1 MLARDRTPLDREGT
15 WGGMAM
21 GLAAPGW
28 GVERGVKSHVPWV
41 PTGVHPG
48 HRADGF
54 PFLPCSPG
62 SAWRFSPTR
71 KPYSEMWD
79 ERFFFNVFFK
89 SIVNLQCC
97 VKFQMSSKVI
107 QFYLLMDILI
117 EAVTSV
123 SPVQESSLD
132 FLERNPYCSQNHC

>member
-1 MLARDRTPLDREGT
+1 MGFRSCPAHLGLP
-15 WGGMAM
+15 GGS
-21 GLAAPGW
+21 LP
-28 GVERGVKSHVPWV
+28 HVNHILKCGMNV
-41 PTGVHPG
+41 
-48 HRADGF
+48 
-54 PFLPCSPG
+54 
-62 SAWRFSPTR
+62 
-71 KPYSEMWD
+71 
-79 ERFFFNVFFK
+79 FFFNVFIK

-107 QFYLLMDILI
+107 QFYLLVDILI